1 MARPKQLSLKNP
13 SAIIA
18 PLAERLRPSSWDEYA
33 GIEALDQSLIAQL
46 TSGHGRP
53 PSLILWG
60 PPGSGKTTFAKLVGS
75 SFDCEFIEFS
85 AVLDGVKELRE
96 VIAQAEAAPRWTLL
110 FMDEIHRFNRAQQDA
125 LLPHVE
131 RGTVTLIGATTE
143 NPSFYLNGALLSR
156 VRVLTLPPLS
166 ERALEKLVSR
176 AVSILNLDLSS
187 QELQLFINASAG
199 DARRALNLLESFAAQ
214 ATRPAVNEFLAS
226 VHAITYDRAGES
238 HYNLASAFIKSM
250 RGSDPDAA
258 LVWGFRMLEGG
269 EDPRFLLRRMIIFA
283 SEDISNAD
291 PRALTIAVNAAEA
304 FDRIGL
310 PEGRIPIAQAI
321 TYLASAPKSNRSY
334 QAMNAVLSDLQQKPQ
349 LTVPLHLRNAPT
361 KLMAD
366 LGYGKE
372 YVYPHDAPQG
382 YVAGIDYLPPELG
395 DKKYYK
401 PSERGYEATIK
412 TRLESLKKPKE

>member
-1 MARPKQLSLKNP
+1 MARPKQLALKTVQA
-13 SAIIA
+13 SVA
-18 PLAERLRPSSWDEYA
+18 PLAERLRPQSWQEYA
-33 GIEALDQSLIAQL
+33 GLAALDQSLIGQL

-53 PSLILWG
+53 PSIVLWG
-60 PPGSGKTTFAKLVGS
+60 PPGAGKTTFAKLVGR
-75 SFDCEFIEFS
+75 SFDCAFVEFS

-96 VIAQAEAAPRWTLL
+96 VIAQAEADSRWTLL

-143 NPSFYLNGALLSR
+143 NPSFYLTGALLSR
-156 VRVLTLPPLS
+156 VRVLSLPALS
-166 ERALEKLVSR
+166 ADSLLKLIARATQALSLSLGASEQEQFA
-176 AVSILNLDLSS
+176 AV
-187 QELQLFINASAG
+187 AAG
-199 DARRALNLLESFAAQ
+199 DARRAINLLESFAAQ
-214 ATRPAVNEFLAS
+214 STRPEVSAFLS
-226 VHAITYDRAGES
+226 DVHAITYDRAGES
-238 HYNLASAFIKSM
+238 HYNLASAFIKSL

-291 PRALTIAVNAAEA
+291 PRALTIAVSAAEA

-334 QAMNAVLSDLQQKPQ
+334 AAMNAVLQDLESKPQ

-361 KLMAD
+361 KLMSE
-366 LGYGKE
+366 LGYGKD
-372 YVYPHDAPQG
+372 YVYPHDLPEG
-382 YVAGIDYLPPELG
+382 YVAGVDYLPPELG
-395 DKKYYK
+395 GRKYYK
-401 PSERGYEATIK
+401 PAERGYEATIK
-412 TRLESLKKPKE
+412 ARLEGLKKG

>member
-1 MARPKQLSLKNP
+1 MARAKQLVLKTAAA
-13 SAIIA
+13 SVA
-18 PLAERLRPSSWDEYA
+18 PLAERLRPSSWDDFA
-33 GIEALDQSLIAQL
+33 GLDALDQSLITQL
-46 TSGHGRP
+46 VSGHGRP
-53 PSLILWG
+53 PSLVLWG
-60 PPGSGKTTFAKLVGS
+60 PPGAGKTTFAKLVGK

-96 VIAQAEAAPRWTLL
+96 VIAEAESAARWSLL

-131 RGTVTLIGATTE
+131 RGTITLIGATTE
-143 NPSFYLNGALLSR
+143 NPSFYLTGALLSR
-156 VRVLTLPPLS
+156 VRVLVLPALS
-166 ERALEKLVSR
+166 QNALLNLIERAAKV
-176 AVSILNLDLSS
+176 LNLKFSS
-187 QELQLFINASAG
+187 AECEMFCAVAAG
-199 DARRALNLLESFAAQ
+199 DARRAINLLESFAAQ
-214 ATRPAVNEFLAS
+214 ATRPDVANFLAS

-250 RGSDPDAA
+250 RGSDPDGA

-291 PRALTIAVNAAEA
+291 PRALSIAVSAAEA
-304 FDRIGL
+304 FDRVGM
-310 PEGRIPIAQAI
+310 PEGRIAIAQAI

-334 QAMNAVLSDLQQKPQ
+334 AAMNAVLDDLRSNPQ

-361 KLMAD
+361 KLMSE
-366 LGYGKE
+366 LGYGKD
-372 YVYPHDAPQG
+372 YVYPHDQPCAHA
-382 YVAGIDYLPPELG
+382 AGVCYLPNELA
-395 DKKYYK
+395 DAKYYK

-412 TRLESLKKPKE
+412 ARLESLKKS